1 MLDGD
6 WNGDKIVEA
15 LLVQRQGGSIHLV
28 TGHLKEDRRLGGRFR
43 QWEHLDPK
51 HTKVPSSLAVSPPP
65 C

>member
-43 QWEHLDPK
+43 E
-51 HTKVPSSLAVSPPP
+51 
-65 C
+65 